1 MPSFL
6 STAPRRIF
14 LSLRH
19 SLSTLNHWIK
29 ALLDNFRLRLAY
41 GNALPQLALLGIV
54 SGLITGVIAVA
65 FRLAVELPLTTLL
78 PNHSDEGF
86 ESLSPEMRLL
96 LPIVGALAII
106 ALSALIA
113 RVLGKDKRSVGVGHV
128 VERYQQHQARLPAG
142 NAVMQFFGGIIALL
156 SGHSVGREG
165 PAIHLGAASAS
176 LVGQRFGLPNNSLRT
191 LVGCGVAAA
200 ISASFNTPLAGVIF
214 AMEVVLMEYT
224 VIGFVPVILAAVAG
238 ALVSRVAFGAAPAFE
253 IPVIHL
259 AGLMELP
266 YLAACG
272 VAIGLV
278 CALILTLHVAVTKF
292 AQRPMWINL
301 LVAGFLAGG
310 IGMAVPEVMGVGYD
324 TLELAML
331 GELGVGLLLT
341 IAAAKLL
348 LSTTTIALGIPGG
361 SIGPA
366 LVIGACLGGCLGV
379 AANFIS
385 PENTGTPGF
394 YATLGMGAAM
404 AAVLNA
410 PLAALVALMEL
421 TYNPGIL
428 MPAMLVIVVATMTTR
443 MVSRLPGIFL
453 IGRDPKR
460 FSSPVYQML
469 SGVGVTSIMNRNFLS
484 HSRQLPWNKALEVLE
499 QRPEWLVVE
508 DVGEDKYIIRPS
520 DLARFLEQSDTSLW
534 EHDEAVDLLEVPG
547 QRWRIFPVHPRA
559 TLQEALSAIRQ
570 NNGKA
575 AYITRT
581 AAPLMSD
588 VAGIITREQIDN
600 YYQ

>member
-1 MPSFL
+1 MLPFL
-6 STAPRRIF
+6 LTVSNRMFSPLRKIIRVLRARIK
-14 LSLRH
+14 
-19 SLSTLNHWIK
+19 TI
-29 ALLDNFRLRLAY
+29 LDHFRLRLAY
-41 GNALPQLALLGIV
+41 GNALPHLALLGIV
-54 SGLITGVIAVA
+54 SGLITGAIAVL
-65 FRLAVELPLTTLL
+65 FRLAVELPLSHLL
-78 PNHSDEGF
+78 PSHHEEGF
-86 ESLSPEMRLL
+86 ESLAPEIRLL
-96 LPIVGALAII
+96 LPILGVLAII
-106 ALSALIA
+106 LLSFLIGKF
-113 RVLGKDKRSVGVGHV
+113 LGKDKRSVGVGHV
-128 VERYQQHQARLPAG
+128 IERYQQHQAKLPAG
-142 NAVMQFFGGIIALL
+142 NAVMQFFGGILALL

-176 LVGQRFGLPNNSLRT
+176 LLGQRLGLPNNSLRT

-238 ALVSRVAFGAAPAFE
+238 ALVSRIAFGAAPAFE
-253 IPVIHL
+253 IPAMQM

-266 YLAACG
+266 YLVACG
-272 VAIGLV
+272 VAIGLAS
-278 CALILTLHVAVTKF
+278 ALILIIHVMTTKLSR
-292 AQRPMWINL
+292 RPVWINL
-301 LVAGFLAGG
+301 LLAGFIAGG
-310 IGMAVPEVMGVGYD
+310 ISMFVPEVMGVGYD

-331 GELGVGLLLT
+331 GELGFGLLLT

-366 LVIGACLGGCLGV
+366 LVIGACLGGCLGII
-379 AANFIS
+379 ANVIS
-385 PENTGTPGF
+385 PEHTGTPGF

-421 TYNPGIL
+421 TYKPGIL
-428 MPAMLVIVVATMTTR
+428 MPAMLVIVVATITAR
-443 MVSRLPGIFL
+443 MASRLPGLFL

-469 SGVGVTSIMNRNFLS
+469 SGVGVTSIMTRNFLS
-484 HSRQLPWNKALEVLE
+484 HSRHLPWNKAVELLQ
-499 QRPEWLVVE
+499 QRPEWLVAE
-508 DVGEDKYIIRPS
+508 DVGEDKYVIRPA

-534 EHDEAVDLLEVPG
+534 EADKTIDLLEIPG
-547 QRWRIFPVHPRA
+547 QRWRLFPVHPRA
-559 TLQEALSAIRQ
+559 TLQEALSIIRQ
-570 NNGKA
+570 HNGHA
-575 AYITRT
+575 VYITRT
-581 AAPLMSD
+581 AAPLLSE
-588 VAGIITREQIDN
+588 VAGIITRDQIDN